1 RAASGIDQD
10 HVPRPGGV
18 VPAGHALLGRLERL
32 PLSSSSSEDD
42 EATTA
47 QPARF
52 DKVGNPMPATGYG
65 CGCQICADAHAERV
79 RRTRPL
85 AAMRGRIA
93 RLIEKLVSGRR
104 PQAA

>member
-1 RAASGIDQD
+1 
-10 HVPRPGGV
+10 
-18 VPAGHALLGRLERL
+18 
-32 PLSSSSSEDD
+32 
-42 EATTA
+42 
-47 QPARF
+47 
-52 DKVGNPMPATGYG
+52 MPATGHG